1 MFEPPTHITMEG
13 LEEKLGKERANSR
26 VEARVFP
33 DEQGSATIGLS
44 STSAF
49 QMNLVGNFSNVT
61 LKSLTFRRA
70 FSTFLPY

>member
-1 MFEPPTHITMEG
+1 MEG

-33 DEQGSATIGLS
+33 EEQGSATIGFP

-49 QMNLVGNFSNVT
+49 QMNLVGKFSNVT
-61 LKSLTFRRA
+61 LKV
-70 FSTFLPY
+70 